1 MRITIFR
8 QFKVYYTIDYLLHV
22 ALCSWFVNRCMVRV
36 FFLWQFIPTNNS
48 GYIMPE
54 KFISKASGIYK
65 ISYSFWIEFH
75 GRDL

>member
-36 FFLWQFIPTNNS
+36 FFYGSLYPQIIAAISCLKSLLVRPVAFI
-48 GYIMPE
+48 
-54 KFISKASGIYK
+54 K
-65 ISYSFWIEFH
+65 
-75 GRDL
+75 